1 MNLWDKLFTT
11 QISEPPQFELHW
23 YIGLLCLLAL
33 TFYASYRFRDKVA
46 YQRFIQILQ
55 SVQLI
60 VLYSWYWGNLMP
72 LSESLPFYHCRIAMF
87 VMLLIPGTS
96 KYKQYF
102 ALLGTFGATAALA
115 YPLFDPYLK
124 NVAVITFA
132 LNGLIW
138 VVNLVVGGDYGFLN
152 KPPLVGS
159 FGQPL
164 NYLIVSTVIVIAILL
179 TGKLVENFLQQ
190 KSEEFIQEKI

>member
-11 QISEPPQFELHW
+11 QIS
-23 YIGLLCLLAL
+23 
-33 TFYASYRFRDKVA
+33 D
-46 YQRFIQILQ
+46 
-55 SVQLI
+55 
-60 VLYSWYWGNLMP
+60 MP

-115 YPLFDPYLK
+115 YPLFDPYPFPHVTILSFIIGHVALLGNALLYLFRNYQPSLLNLK
-124 NVAVITFA
+124 NVVVITFA

-164 NYLIVSTVIVIAILL
+164 NYLLVSTVIVIAIRL

>member
-1 MNLWDKLFTT
+1 MTILSF
-11 QISEPPQFELHW
+11 I
-23 YIGLLCLLAL
+23 IGH
-33 TFYASYRFRDKVA
+33 V
-46 YQRFIQILQ
+46 
-55 SVQLI
+55 
-60 VLYSWYWGNLMP
+60 
-72 LSESLPFYHCRIAMF
+72 
-87 VMLLIPGTS
+87 
-96 KYKQYF
+96 
-102 ALLGTFGATAALA
+102 ALLGNALL
-115 YPLFDPYLK
+115 YLFRNYQPSLLNLK
-124 NVAVITFA
+124 NVVVITFA

-164 NYLIVSTVIVIAILL
+164 NYLLVSTVIVIAIRL